1 MTRTT
6 DRLSEAD
13 DASGDAE
20 DHAAP
25 PPPPGGSTLVFPAR
39 TRAAGVAGM
48 VVVGVL
54 AVALS
59 TQVTDDRNGYVL
71 AYGLSAAPF
80 LVGAMAGARRARQEC
95 PPQLRAFWQ
104 SSFTACLLATLAC
117 VAAVAGVV
125 LASPALLVVD
135 VVLLVAATPFWT
147 ATVVHM
153 VKVQAGR
160 RDPSVDHID
169 GVMALLVLSAPGV
182 LLVVEPLL
190 ETTDL
195 LFAAPLALFVALM
208 PAGLYS
214 AVLNLTRAPR
224 HERVTLGLGVALAAA
239 FSVSAT
245 LQLARSLGAVDL
257 PLPVFVGFHVLTL
270 ALVMAV
276 PLWSHRVI
284 AGGLARLPVERQVR
298 GSNPIPT
305 ISAVVLG
312 PLALYVLVWRGDEP
326 WAVAHLAAV
335 LVAVVV
341 LNAVRHELLSRE
353 ARRLSGELAQMAEE
367 RGQLLA
373 AMVRALD
380 DDRRRTVSELHTQAV
395 GSLSTLGTIAQTACV
410 SLPTSTAQV
419 VRETIARV
427 QTDLSDRA
435 EELRRLMVAMRPP
448 GADIAGGR
456 LDDVL
461 SAALRAYA
469 SELGNPAPGAPR
481 PVVRVAVDPTLE
493 LDRSTLTIAYR
504 IAQEA
509 LLNAVRHA
517 HAGAVDVTV
526 GVAESHGGV
535 IVEVADDGVGFD
547 PHAVRDGAGLASMQL
562 FTDLG
567 RGELTVRS
575 APGGGTVVRSRLG
588 VGAGAG
594 TAPPPPAAAPTPAA
608 PSPPGTVVGHGR
620 SRRHLRLL
628 PALGGGGSATAPD

>member
-13 DASGDAE
+13 GVSDGAE

-25 PPPPGGSTLVFPAR
+25 PPPPPPPRGEGTLVFPAR

-48 VVVGVL
+48 AVVGVL

-71 AYGLSAAPF
+71 VYGLSAAPY
-80 LVGAMAGARRARQEC
+80 LVGAMAGAHRARQEC
-95 PPQLRAFWQ
+95 PPQVRAFWQ

-117 VAAVAGVV
+117 VAAVTGVV
-125 LASPALLVVD
+125 LDSPALLVLD
-135 VVLLVAATPFWT
+135 VVLLLAATPFWT

-169 GVMALLVLSAPGV
+169 GVMAVVVLSAPGV

-190 ETTDL
+190 ETTDV
-195 LFAAPLALFVALM
+195 LFAAPLALFMTLM
-208 PAGLYS
+208 PACLYS

-239 FSVSAT
+239 FSVSVT
-245 LQLARSLGAVDL
+245 LQLTRSLGGIDL

-276 PLWSHRVI
+276 PLWAHRVI
-284 AGGLARLPVERQVR
+284 AGGLGRLPVERQVR
-298 GSNPIPT
+298 GSNPMPT
-305 ISAVVLG
+305 ISAVVLP
-312 PLALYVLVWRGDEP
+312 PLALYVLVWRGDQP

-341 LNAVRHELLSRE
+341 LNAVRHALLSRE

-469 SELGNPAPGAPR
+469 SELGAPAPGAAR

-517 HAGAVDVTV
+517 HARAVEVTV
-526 GVAESHGGV
+526 GVAESPAGV
-535 IVEVADDGVGFD
+535 IVEVADDGIGFD
-547 PHAVRDGAGLASMQL
+547 PQAVRDGAGLASMQL

-575 APGGGTVVRSRLG
+575 APGGGTVVCSRLG
-588 VGAGAG
+588 VGAGQA
-594 TAPPPPAAAPTPAA
+594 
-608 PSPPGTVVGHGR
+608 R

-628 PALGGGGSATAPD
+628 PAPGGNGSTAPG